1 MGNLGGRRYVLV
13 VGCALVYTALLVGGY
28 LDSGA
33 YVALQTLTVG
43 AYLAANG
50 FQKHSENKYGNG
62 NSNKRAD

>member
-1 MGNLGGRRYVLV
+1 MNFGRRFYLV
-13 VGCALVYTALLVGGY
+13 IGCAITYTALLVLGH

-50 FQKHSENKYGNG
+50 HQKYSECKFNAG
-62 NSNKRAD
+62 NSD

>member
-1 MGNLGGRRYVLV
+1 MNFGRRFYLVL
-13 VGCALVYTALLVGGY
+13 GCAATYTALLVLGH

-50 FQKHSENKYGNG
+50 YQKHSETRYG
-62 NSNKRAD
+62 KA